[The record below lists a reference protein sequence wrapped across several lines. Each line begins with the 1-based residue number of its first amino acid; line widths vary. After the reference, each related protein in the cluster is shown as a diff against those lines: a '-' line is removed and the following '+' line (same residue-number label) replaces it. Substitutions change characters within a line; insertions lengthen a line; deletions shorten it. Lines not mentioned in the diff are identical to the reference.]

1 VELNQS
7 ILIEY
12 NKQVNIYA
20 HIREYLI
27 KFTNN
32 LIIAGPNTIKLQA
45 SALVQLTQSTNQLT
59 RATLVRNTN

>member
-20 HIREYLI
+20 HLREYLI

-32 LIIAGPNTIKLQA
+32 LIIAGTNTIKLQA